1 MSKPKTNVTRRDFV
15 KTGAAAGAVIGFPT
29 IVPSFAQ
36 SSPNERINV
45 GYVGTGSRA
54 GSHLGAYA
62 AGKETQ
68 GVAVCDVDANHM
80 ARGKKTVEDR
90 LKRAGRAASCAT
102 YARYEELIARKDID
116 AVVCTTPDH
125 WHTKIVV
132 EAMKQG
138 KDIYCEK
145 PMTLTI
151 DEGKIICKTVKETG
165 RVFQVGTQQRSGRQF
180 LSAVALCR
188 NGHMGKIKTATCSI
202 GGGPKGGPFKKSDPP
217 AQLDW
222 DRWLGQAPMVDYI
235 DKRCHYQFR
244 WWYEYSGGKMT
255 DWGAHHVDIAQW
267 GIGKETTGP
276 HTVIPESQV
285 HPVPFKGGHPT
296 IDDCYNTAT
305 NFQVRCK
312 FEGDVDIII
321 RNGPGNGI
329 WFNNGDE
336 EIFVNRG
343 GPKDKLKKDMG
354 KVAGDLNKLYGS
366 NNINHHANWIE
377 CIRSRKNPIS
387 DVFSHHRHLST
398 CHLANIAIRL
408 NRTLKWDPVKEE
420 VIGDSEANSWIR
432 REQRKGYEIKA

>member
-1 MSKPKTNVTRRDFV
+1 
-15 KTGAAAGAVIGFPT
+15 
-29 IVPSFAQ
+29 
-36 SSPNERINV
+36 
-45 GYVGTGSRA
+45 
-54 GSHLGAYA
+54 
-62 AGKETQ
+62 
-68 GVAVCDVDANHM
+68 
-80 ARGKKTVEDR
+80 
-90 LKRAGRAASCAT
+90 
-102 YARYEELIARKDID
+102 
-116 AVVCTTPDH
+116 
-125 WHTKIVV
+125 
-132 EAMKQG
+132 
-138 KDIYCEK
+138 
-145 PMTLTI
+145 
-151 DEGKIICKTVKETG
+151 
-165 RVFQVGTQQRSGRQF
+165 
-180 LSAVALCR
+180 
-188 NGHMGKIKTATCSI
+188 
-202 GGGPKGGPFKKSDPP
+202 
-217 AQLDW
+217 
-222 DRWLGQAPMVDYI
+222 MVDYI